1 MNVLKQPYTET
12 ELIELHREATV
23 HRKST
28 RNVELENGTDFSFP
42 MKKKERPS
50 YLDGYPGKLPDRS
63 WHTCSWKFMFCLAIL

>member
-23 HRKST
+23 YRKST
-28 RNVELENGTDFSFP
+28 IHIELRNGTDFSFETDK
-42 MKKKERPS
+42 MRPS